1 MTGMSYGNSNFCK
14 FCNAPILQI
23 NEVDLFGTIAKKE
36 NIIRDLKTFVGI
48 NLDVD
53 QRKVKAV
60 ICRIWNVCNALTSLR
75 REGECEGSGYENVS
89 VTACVAFFNNYS
101 TSTCVSICKF

>member
-1 MTGMSYGNSNFCK
+1 MTGMSYGNSNFCE

-60 ICRIWNVCNALTSLR
+60 ICRVWNVCNALTSLR
-75 REGECEGSGYENVS
+75 REGSGYENVS

>member
-1 MTGMSYGNSNFCK
+1 MSYGNSNFCE

-60 ICRIWNVCNALTSLR
+60 ICRVWNVCNALTSLR
-75 REGECEGSGYENVS
+75 REGSGYENVS

>member
-1 MTGMSYGNSNFCK
+1 MTGMSYGNSNFCE

-60 ICRIWNVCNALTSLR
+60 ICRVWNVCNALTSLR
-75 REGECEGSGYENVS
+75 REGSGYENVS
-89 VTACVAFFNNYS
+89 VTACVAFFNNES

>member
-60 ICRIWNVCNALTSLR
+60 ICRVWNVCNALTSLR
-75 REGECEGSGYENVS
+75 REGSGYENVS
-89 VTACVAFFNNYS
+89 VTACVAFLNNYS